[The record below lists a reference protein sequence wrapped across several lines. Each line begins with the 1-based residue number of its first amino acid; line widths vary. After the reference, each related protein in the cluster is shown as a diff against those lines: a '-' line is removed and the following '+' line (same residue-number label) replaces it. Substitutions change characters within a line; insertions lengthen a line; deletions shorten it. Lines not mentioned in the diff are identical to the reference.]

1 MGHLIVLTS
10 TTLRCF
16 SWKQPWSQYLTMYTL
31 FQIDQPYHQRL
42 CLSSVSASSV
52 KFSELN
58 RICAFKHPL
67 SQSFFTLIIF
77 NSCSK
82 ILIKKLYNCSI
93 FSTTTKHSS
102 PPKIGSK
109 CLVNTGLLLSLL
121 LTLGYYCYC
130 HHKKHN
136 NKKTPSLV
144 YSWILASSQ
153 LLGITSGWPNSSK
166 LIISNPHFKTFS
178 WLCKELLRSNLQNKS
193 TLKYITKYT

>member
-1 MGHLIVLTS
+1 MGHSIVLTS

-16 SWKQPWSQYLTMYTL
+16 SWQQPWSQYLTMYTL
-31 FQIDQPYHQRL
+31 FLIDQNEHQPYHQRL
-42 CLSSVSASSV
+42 CLSSVWASSV

-93 FSTTTKHSS
+93 FSTTTKHPS

-121 LTLGYYCYC
+121 LTLGYYCYL
-130 HHKKHN
+130 N
-136 NKKTPSLV
+136 
-144 YSWILASSQ
+144 A
-153 LLGITSGWPNSSK
+153 
-166 LIISNPHFKTFS
+166 
-178 WLCKELLRSNLQNKS
+178 
-193 TLKYITKYT
+193 ITKYTTRKHHH